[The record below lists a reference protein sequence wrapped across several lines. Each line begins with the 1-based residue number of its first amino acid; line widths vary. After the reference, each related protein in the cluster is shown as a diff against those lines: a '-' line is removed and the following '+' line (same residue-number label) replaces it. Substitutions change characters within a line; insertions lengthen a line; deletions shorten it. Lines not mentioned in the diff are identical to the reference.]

1 MGDALVG
8 PDTAAWQKFPLAIN
22 IFPPALVLGYFLK
35 ELSWVR
41 RRIPA
46 LDSQLHLWVS
56 GVGPSTAEESLLV
69 SSHQE
74 LVYCSLRWIFPI
86 TVVNL
91 FLWLGSLWFTYAKYF
106 AIKLPHRAKQAFII
120 AAEGLF
126 GWLNRVFCFCS
137 HDFFITGLWVLILGL
152 HTAVTISFH
161 EMVLK
166 YRQKRW
172 WCWEG
177 RVSFSLLHIDLS
189 SLRLILCSLVENNIF
204 MRQVNH
210 TFPSSKMRP

>member
-1 MGDALVG
+1 MGL
-8 PDTAAWQKFPLAIN
+8 
-22 IFPPALVLGYFLK
+22 
-35 ELSWVR
+35 
-41 RRIPA
+41 
-46 LDSQLHLWVS
+46 
-56 GVGPSTAEESLLV
+56 STAEESLLV

-106 AIKLPHRAKQAFII
+106 AIKFPHRAKQTFII
-120 AAEGLF
+120 ATEGLF
-126 GWLNRVFCFCS
+126 VWLNRVFYFCS
-137 HDFFITGLWVLILGL
+137 HDFFITGLQVLILGL
-152 HTAVTISFH
+152 HTAVTKSFH

-166 YRQKRW
+166 HRQRRW
-172 WCWEG
+172 WCWRWG
-177 RVSFSLLHIDLS
+177 GSFSLLHIDLY

-210 TFPSSKMRP
+210 TFPSTKMSPQKRARYVSWDIPKITNISSGKKRASITEKKICTM